1 MRPLISV
8 IVPVYNG
15 EEYLANCI
23 ESIENQTYRPLEVVI
38 VNDGSVDDT
47 EEVCKQL
54 AETYD
59 NVRWITL
66 PDLGVSA
73 ARNAGMDEAKGD
85 YITFVDADDRI
96 RPQMLQVLYEALIHS
111 DSEVCGCGFASWKT
125 QREWELLEKSF
136 PAQIEEAVVYTKKEF
151 LKQQILEGN
160 SRCWSKL
167 YDTRFLEENDLQ
179 FQEGLTIGEDML
191 FLVQML
197 PYVKKIA
204 EVDFQGYGYYQNPQ
218 GAMNRRFNDSYMNQ
232 IKCWKMARDEAVK
245 TDETCYIKITSI
257 LLISIMLTVG
267 KLAELSAREREQYEN
282 YVKECHSELLMERKN
297 VKAMLLLSRG
307 YRAKIWLFAI
317 APHIYL
323 NLYHMHR
330 KNGKAGK
337 E

>member
-38 VNDGSVDDT
+38 VNDGSADAT

-73 ARNAGMDEAKGD
+73 ARNAGINEARGE
-85 YITFVDADDRI
+85 YLTFVDADDRI
-96 RPQMLQVLYEALIHS
+96 RPQMLQILYDVLVHS
-111 DSEVCGCGFASWKT
+111 GSAVVGCGFASWKT
-125 QREWELLEKSF
+125 QREWELLEKSV
-136 PAQIEEAVVYTKKEF
+136 PAQIEEPAVFTKKEF

-167 YDTRFLEENDLQ
+167 YDTKLLKENKLQ

-191 FLVQML
+191 FLVQLL
-197 PYVKKIA
+197 PHTDKIA
-204 EVDFQGYGYYQNPQ
+204 EVNFQGYGYYQNPQ

-232 IKCWKMARDEAVK
+232 IKCWKMAREEAVK
-245 TDETCYIKITSI
+245 IDKNCYAKVTSI
-257 LLISIMLTVG
+257 LLIAIMLTAG
-267 KLAELSAREREQYEN
+267 KLAELPANERKQYEN
-282 YVKECHSELLMERKN
+282 YVKECHYELIREHRNL
-297 VKAMLLLSRG
+297 KAMFLLPMG
-307 YRAKIWLFAI
+307 YRIKVHFFAL
-317 APHIYL
+317 APHTYL
-323 NLYHMHR
+323 KLYHFHKKR
-330 KNGKAGK
+330 R
-337 E
+337 

>member
-23 ESIENQTYRPLEVVI
+23 DSIENQTYQPLEVVI
-38 VNDGSVDDT
+38 VNDGSADGT

-54 AETYD
+54 GEAYD

-73 ARNAGMDEAKGD
+73 ARNAGMKEAKGE
-85 YITFVDADDRI
+85 YLTFVDADDRI
-96 RPQMLQVLYEALIHS
+96 RPQMLQILYDALVHS
-111 DSEVCGCGFASWKT
+111 GSAVVGCGFTSWKT

-136 PAQIEEAVVYTKKEF
+136 PAQIEEAVVFTKKEF

-167 YDTRFLEENDLQ
+167 YDGKILKKNNLQ

-191 FLVQML
+191 FLVQLL
-197 PYVKKIA
+197 PYIEKIA

-218 GAMNRRFNDSYMNQ
+218 GAMNRRFDDTYMNQ
-232 IKCWKMARDEAVK
+232 IRCWKVAREEAIKMDEA
-245 TDETCYIKITSI
+245 CYTKITSI
-257 LLISIMLTVG
+257 LLISIMLTAG
-267 KLAELSAREREQYEN
+267 KLAELPARERKQYGN
-282 YVKECHSELLMERKN
+282 YVKECHSELLRERKN
-297 VKAMLLLSRG
+297 VKAMLLLSGG
-307 YRAKIWLFAI
+307 YRAKVWLFAI

-330 KNGKAGK
+330 KAGK

>member
-38 VNDGSVDDT
+38 VNDGSADAT

-73 ARNAGMDEAKGD
+73 ARNAGINEARGE
-85 YITFVDADDRI
+85 YLTFVDADDRI
-96 RPQMLQVLYEALIHS
+96 RPQMLQLLYDALTKSKTEIA
-111 DSEVCGCGFASWKT
+111 GCRFASWKT
-125 QREWELLEKSF
+125 QREWELLEKTV
-136 PAQIEEAVVYTKKEF
+136 PAEIGESQVFSNTEY

-167 YDTRFLEENDLQ
+167 YPAELIKTHHLQ

-197 PYVKKIA
+197 PYLQTIA
-204 EVDFQGYGYYQNPQ
+204 EIDFPGYGYYQNPS
-218 GAMNRRFNDSYMNQ
+218 GAMNRRFDSSYMNQ
-232 IKCWKMARDEAVK
+232 IKCWQIAREEAIK
-245 TDETCYIKITSI
+245 LDASCYDKITSI

-267 KLAELSAREREQYEN
+267 KLAGMPADERRQYES
-282 YVKECHSELLMERKN
+282 YIKECHSELIRER
-297 VKAMLLLSRG
+297 
-307 YRAKIWLFAI
+307 
-317 APHIYL
+317 H
-323 NLYHMHR
+323 
-330 KNGKAGK
+330 NGKAMFLLPMGYRIK
-337 E
+337 VHFFALAPHTYLKLYHFHKKRR